1 MSKSVIHGCDG
12 MRESIRRPFVQL
24 TRELNE
30 DCETDL
36 RVLRDKNHIV
46 LVPVVVVH
54 GDEPVALLHEE
65 VGQTTNQ
72 LLQKW
77 ERCYHLK

>member
-1 MSKSVIHGCDG
+1 MCESVNHGCDG
-12 MRESIRRPFVQL
+12 MRESIRRPFVQS
-24 TRELNE
+24 TRELDE
-30 DCETDL
+30 EYERHL

-54 GDEPVALLHEE
+54 RDKPVAFLHEE
-65 VGQTTNQ
+65 VWQTTNQ
-72 LLQKW
+72 LLQKM